1 MNKKI
6 IQRYIDLICEAGA
19 IISFCSLFS
28 YHFSDR

>member
-6 IQRYIDLICEAGA
+6 IQRYIDLICEAGT